1 MLAQLSPRNGDCR
14 RHVVGLP
21 SLKVL
26 QIFEDARV
34 IAGIALLVFVANRQF
49 RADDVS
55 APLIDVIG
63 RFRMRWPRICL
74 GSDGNA
80 LMIRRAGRSENGE

>member
-14 RHVVGLP
+14 RHVIGRP

-55 APLIDVIG
+55 APQAVPKTANDAIIPQLAALVRAFIEVVL
-63 RFRMRWPRICL
+63 FRRV
-74 GSDGNA
+74 S
-80 LMIRRAGRSENGE
+80 